1 MALPKINSTPSYA
14 VTVPSTGQEVTFRPF
29 LVKEQKTL
37 LIALETQER
46 KDMVRAICRT
56 IRSCV
61 EDELKGEL
69 TTFDVDYL
77 FTKIRSKSVGETSEL
92 LVECTECGHKNE
104 VTVELDSVKIG
115 DISSESSVQLT
126 DEITLQMRYPT
137 YEDFL
142 QNPSIMEGG
151 TATESLLELIMI
163 CIDSVMTE
171 EERFAFRDESKEE
184 IVAFVESMTTEQFDL
199 IAQFVEKIPNI
210 TSTSRFSCANCNA
223 ENEKVFSGI
232 DDFF

>member
-1 MALPKINSTPSYA
+1 MALPKINSSPSYS

-29 LVKEQKTL
+29 LVKEQKAL

-56 IRSCV
+56 IESCV
-61 EDELKGEL
+61 EQELKGEL

-77 FTKIRSKSVGETSEL
+77 FTKIRAKSVGETSTL
-92 LVECTECGHKNE
+92 LVECTECGLKNE
-104 VTVELDSVKIG
+104 VVVELDSIEVG
-115 DISSESSVQLT
+115 DVSDNVMIELT
-126 DEITLQMRYPT
+126 DEITLKMRYPT

-142 QNPSIMEGG
+142 QNPALIGG
-151 TATESLLELIMI
+151 ETATESLLELVMT
-163 CIDSVMTE
+163 CIDSVLTE
-171 EERFAFRDESKEE
+171 EERFSIKDEPREE
-184 IVAFVESMTTEQFDL
+184 IVNFVESMTSEQFDK

-210 TSTSRFSCANCNA
+210 SSTSHFTCADCQA
-223 ENEKVFSGI
+223 ENEKTFAGI